1 MSKHTLIMGLF
12 SKKAPEGVAEKGTPE
27 TSTPAETP
35 ARTVSPTRD
44 GAEIEPQGRVPA
56 IAVILGAVASIGGF
70 MFGYESG
77 QISGFLEMDDFKQRF
92 GENAE
97 FSATRSGAIVGLLA

>member
-1 MSKHTLIMGLF
+1 MTVLSRFYK
-12 SKKAPEGVAEKGTPE
+12 KKAVEEEVHEKGTPA
-27 TSTPAETP
+27 TGTPAETP
-35 ARTVSPTRD
+35 SRGNSAVQAT
-44 GAEIEPQGRVPA
+44 GLEPKGRVPA
-56 IAVILGAVASIGGF
+56 VAIILGAVASIGGF

-97 FSATRSGAIVGLLA
+97 FSATRSGAIAGLLA